1 MWFVLNAVGVDL
13 ICIHYT
19 YLMGGDGFVF
29 VGYNTLG
36 HGKIFAWN
44 VDMLWAYYK
53 TLRYYATSLKF
64 AGSIPDDVIG
74 IFHRHNPS
82 GRTVA
87 LGSTQPLPQM
97 STRNI
102 SWGVK
107 ATGA

>member
-82 GRTVA
+82 AALWLWGRLNLYHKWVP
-87 LGSTQPLPQM
+87 GIFP
-97 STRNI
+97 
-102 SWGVK
+102 G
-107 ATGA
+107 G